1 MKNNTVGTTEITTVE
16 TDVTRSMKQESRD
29 FSRGKFKNIDL
40 ATTISGD
47 IYFESSS
54 KNNSITLSYDLKFN
68 DGFKPLCLSFYHKK
82 NKIPDLTD
90 YSLTLN
96 LDYYNNIEKYKAV
109 CISSEDVLKKRIEY
123 IIRTTLTDL
132 KANYDFGSD
141 LELYIHKNLRDKSV
155 IADIETV
162 ISKAVSSIVT
172 APTVKIVPKVKL
184 MNNGYF
190 QGIIIQVYDF
200 NNLIFDYQL

>member
-1 MKNNTVGTTEITTVE
+1 MK
-16 TDVTRSMKQESRD
+16 S
-29 FSRGKFKNIDL
+29 IDL

-68 DGFKPLCLSFYHKK
+68 DEFKPLCLSFYHEK
-82 NKIPDLTD
+82 NKIPDLTY

-109 CISSEDVLKKRIEY
+109 CVSSEDVIKKRIEY

-132 KANYDFGSD
+132 KENTDFGSD
-141 LELYIHKNLRDKSV
+141 LELYIHKNIRDKSV
-155 IADIETV
+155 IADIETI
-162 ISKAVSSIVT
+162 ISKAVSSVVT
-172 APTVKIVPKVKL
+172 APTVKITPKVKL

-200 NNLIFDYQL
+200 NDLVFDYQL